1 MTPNKTHH
9 DLEEYR
15 DYITT
20 LFITNPASDH
30 KQSIG
35 LELELLPIK
44 GYDKQKPIPVA
55 ITGEKEK
62 GTLDLLKQTA
72 EMTPELDFSPRE
84 DGTPQF
90 TSASGGNITFEPGGQ
105 IEYSSSECFKPE
117 EAITETVKYIDIVSN
132 SLTTEKIQLFHGSM
146 NPWHSISEVGLKMQK
161 ARYLK
166 MDQYFQELGP
176 YGQEMMRLT
185 LSLQINLD
193 FADPHSGR
201 QRWIASNLLAPIM
214 CAIFGNSP
222 FSQNRT
228 TDLKSYRSFIWQNM
242 DRCRT
247 GFPNTEKL
255 LPVDDHSVNQ
265 YLAYAL
271 DAYVIKLHHD
281 AVQHGEEK
289 RLITYKQ
296 WLTSGHPRLQPNMAE
311 WKNHINLLFPEVRP
325 KGFIEFRT
333 LDGPSR
339 SWWTVP
345 VMLLTAILYDPSAL
359 NQVITLLSPQSEN
372 LGRMLRSA
380 SEKGV
385 SAFPELAKKVF
396 RFGLNSEYAHFS
408 SELHDHCERFYK
420 NLTDQDRNPAD
431 DLLDAND
438 GKILTPAQFQDHDK
452 RSRDILA
459 PPDFT
464 IFK

>member
-1 MTPNKTHH
+1 MTLKKTHP
-9 DLEEYR
+9 DLEAYR
-15 DYITT
+15 DYVTT
-20 LFITNPASDH
+20 LFTTNPVSDH

-44 GYDKQKPIPVA
+44 GYDSQTPLPAEIYRK
-55 ITGEKEK
+55 KEK

-72 EMTPELDFSPRE
+72 EKTPELEFSPLE

-90 TSASGGNITFEPGGQ
+90 ISVDGGNITFEPGGQ
-105 IEYSSSECFKPE
+105 IEYSSSECFKPK
-117 EAITETVKYIDIVSN
+117 EAITETVKYIDIISN
-132 SLTTEKIQLFHGSM
+132 TLATEKIKLFHGGM
-146 NPWHSISEVGLKMQK
+146 NPWHTISEVGLKMQK
-161 ARYLK
+161 ARYLA

-193 FADPHSGR
+193 FADPDSGR
-201 QRWIASNLLAPIM
+201 KRWIASNLLAPIM

-222 FSQNRT
+222 FAHNRT
-228 TDLKSYRSFIWQNM
+228 TGLKSYRSFIWQTM
-242 DRCRT
+242 DHCRT
-247 GFPNTEKL
+247 GFPNTERSL
-255 LPVDDHSVNQ
+255 CADDHSVDQ

-271 DAYVIKLHHD
+271 DANVIKLHHD
-281 AVQHGEEK
+281 AVQHGDNE
-289 RLITYKQ
+289 RLISYRQ
-296 WLTSGHPRLQPNMAE
+296 WLNSDHPRLQPDISE

-339 SWWTVP
+339 SWWSVP
-345 VMLLTAILYDPSAL
+345 VMLLTAILYDESAL
-359 NQVITLLSPQSEN
+359 NQVIKLLCAQSES
-372 LGRMLRSA
+372 LGEMLRSA

-396 RFGLNSEYAHFS
+396 RFGLDSEYTHFT
-408 SELHDHCERFYK
+408 SELRDHCERFYT
-420 NLTDQDRNPAD
+420 NLTDRGRNPAD

-438 GKILTPAQFQDHDK
+438 GKLLTPGQFQDHDQ

-459 PPDFT
+459 PPDYT
-464 IFK
+464 VFK

>member
-1 MTPNKTHH
+1 MTQNKILP
-9 DLEEYR
+9 DLKEYR
-15 DYITT
+15 DYVTT
-20 LFITNPASDH
+20 LFTTNPVSVH

-35 LELELLPIK
+35 LELELQPLENC
-44 GYDKQKPIPVA
+44 DKQTPIPVA
-55 ITGEKEK
+55 IIGEKEK

-72 EMTPELDFSPRE
+72 KTSPDLDFSPRE

-90 TSASGGNITFEPGGQ
+90 TAASGGNITFEPGGQ

-132 SLTTEKIQLFHGSM
+132 SLAAEKIQLFHGGM
-146 NPWHSISEVGLKMQK
+146 NPWHTVSEVGLKMQK

-193 FADPHSGR
+193 FADPDSGR
-201 QRWIASNLLAPIM
+201 KRWIASNLLAPIM

-222 FSQNRT
+222 FAHNRT
-228 TDLKSYRSFIWQNM
+228 TDLKSYRSFIWQTM
-242 DRCRT
+242 DHGRT
-247 GFPNTEKL
+247 GFPNTEKCSCADNRT
-255 LPVDDHSVNQ
+255 VDQ

-281 AVQHGEEK
+281 AVQHGDKEH
-289 RLITYKQ
+289 LISYRQ
-296 WLTSGHPRLQPNMAE
+296 WLTSGHPRLQPDISE

-345 VMLLTAILYDPSAL
+345 VMLLTAILYDESAL
-359 NQVITLLSPQSEN
+359 NQVITLLCAQSES
-372 LGRMLRSA
+372 LGEMLRKA

-385 SAFPELAKKVF
+385 SAFPELVKKVF
-396 RFGLNSEYAHFS
+396 RFGLDSDYTYFS
-408 SELHDHCERFYK
+408 TELRDHCERFYK
-420 NLTDQDRNPAD
+420 NLTNRDRNPAD
-431 DLLDAND
+431 DLLDANS
-438 GKILTPAQFQDHDK
+438 GKILSPSQFQDHEK
-452 RSRDILA
+452 RLMDILA
-459 PPDFT
+459 PPDFS
-464 IFK
+464 IFN